1 MSLLKEVSKL
11 LKKFKKKYFSANS
24 LFYIDKLE
32 KLKNQM
38 GGGIHWL
45 LEYFSVYIWKFLL
58 EHKNRY

>member
-38 GGGIHWL
+38 GGGYTLAVRVLFCLHMKIS
-45 LEYFSVYIWKFLL
+45 FGT
-58 EHKNRY
+58 